1 MEKILIYNSGGGLGD
16 SIQIIP
22 IILSLKNHYRRSKI
36 FYLGAHQNHF
46 DGKLKEYN
54 LKIETFDLNLKYFG
68 FRWWHYFYAKKNF
81 NSKNESKF
89 DLIIDLQSKFRNS
102 LILKR
107 IPHINFYS
115 LTFNSLFSTKKTKFE
130 SKDHID
136 NLSTFL
142 DEKIKK
148 IKFNFNKLPKNLLN
162 EAKKLLPKSN
172 YVGFSITQGNQYRKK
187 SWSIYKFINLANKC
201 LIKNKIPV
209 DRKSVGRERV

>member
-1 MEKILIYNSGGGLGD
+1 MKKILIYNSGGGLGD

-22 IILSLKNHYRRSKI
+22 IILSLKNHYRKSKI

-54 LKIETFDLNLKYFG
+54 LKIVTFNLNLKYFG
-68 FRWWHYFYAKKNF
+68 FRWWHYLYAKKNF
-81 NSKNESKF
+81 KKKNESKF

-115 LTFNSLFSTKKTKFE
+115 TTFNSLFSTRKIKFK

-136 NLSTFL
+136 NLSIF
-142 DEKIKK
+142 
-148 IKFNFNKLPKNLLN
+148 
-162 EAKKLLPKSN
+162 
-172 YVGFSITQGNQYRKK
+172 
-187 SWSIYKFINLANKC
+187 
-201 LIKNKIPV
+201 
-209 DRKSVGRERV
+209 